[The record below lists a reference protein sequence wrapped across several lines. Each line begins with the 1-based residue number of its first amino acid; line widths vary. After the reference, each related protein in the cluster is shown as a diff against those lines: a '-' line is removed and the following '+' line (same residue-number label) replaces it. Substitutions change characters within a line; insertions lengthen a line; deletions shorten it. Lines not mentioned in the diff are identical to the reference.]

1 MEFSL
6 GRTGVLG
13 VSRKGD
19 RPVAPTWCP
28 TYGGQQGV
36 ESDST
41 IRHIEVQDYYCRGL
55 RGVP

>member
-36 ESDST
+36 EST